1 MSKEELKEL
10 YDKFMDDNPTGYIEK
25 EDFIRAYIEYSPA
38 SEEVGERIFDAYDL
52 DGNGSI
58 DVKEFVVTVNLASR
72 GTLHDKLSWAFNLYD
87 RDGDEYISRQE
98 CEEIIRVS

>member
-1 MSKEELKEL
+1 MGSEISTPKKTTKKSKVISELQNATGMSKEELKEL

-58 DVKEFVVTVNLASR
+58 DVK
-72 GTLHDKLSWAFNLYD
+72 DK
-87 RDGDEYISRQE
+87 
-98 CEEIIRVS
+98 